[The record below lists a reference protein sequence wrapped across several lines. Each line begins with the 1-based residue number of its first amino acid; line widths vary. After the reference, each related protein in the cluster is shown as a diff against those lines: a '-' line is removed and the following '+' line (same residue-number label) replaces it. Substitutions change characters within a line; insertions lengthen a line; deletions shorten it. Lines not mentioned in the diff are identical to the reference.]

1 MSTTPEP
8 ADLSPVTVRVT
19 HPFHPRF
26 GQELEFVK
34 RLVTW
39 RVDRVFFF
47 DEAGALGSL
56 PAEWTDLAPPDGFV
70 VVAHGRGAV
79 SDLCP
84 VGAGRPPGHPA
95 SQGVSTQWRGC
106 PGDYAMSVKKI
117 MTSWC
122 RLPTKL
128 FLAWT
133 TDVLLLLRCSRVFS
147 RRVPARCDMGV
158 RLAAIKLCESPA
170 ARRPP
175 SSPRRPPARGSTSPE
190 VRTLLSGHYD
200 ASGCDRAGFTSK
212 GSSLGRRRRCL
223 LT

>member
-70 VVAHGRGAV
+70 VVAHGRV
-79 SDLCP
+79 P
-84 VGAGRPPGHPA
+84 FR
-95 SQGVSTQWRGC
+95 
-106 PGDYAMSVKKI
+106 
-117 MTSWC
+117 TSA
-122 RLPTKL
+122 LL
-128 FLAWT
+128 ELA
-133 TDVLLLLRCSRVFS
+133 D
-147 RRVPARCDMGV
+147 
-158 RLAAIKLCESPA
+158 RLAVL
-170 ARRPP
+170 
-175 SSPRRPPARGSTSPE
+175 
-190 VRTLLSGHYD
+190 
-200 ASGCDRAGFTSK
+200 RAK
-212 GSSLGRRRRCL
+212 GSAPSGEGVQEI
-223 LT
+223 TP